1 MKIPDPSLA
10 FPCPVCWKGAMFT
23 APWRMNDHCPHCNYK
38 FDKGNGYFV
47 GAMYSSYTLSLALA
61 MGLAVGLFLAGLPT
75 WANLTVIGVVLCV
88 VGPLVIF
95 PYSRVLWVWAERNG
109 WLHDGEEDVA
119 RLRRE
124 HALRTGAEPKR
135 ELPEEQQSQV
145 AQEKTE

>member
-1 MKIPDPSLA
+1 
-10 FPCPVCWKGAMFT
+10 MFT
-23 APWRMNDHCPHCNYK
+23 APWRMNEHCPHCNYK
-38 FDKGNGYFV
+38 FDKGNGYFI

-61 MGLAVGLFLAGLPT
+61 LGLAVGLFLAGLPT

-95 PYSRVLWVWAERNG
+95 PYSRVLWVWAEHKG

-124 HALRTGAEPKR
+124 HALRTGADPKPQPVQR
-135 ELPEEQQSQV
+135 PDSSSSQDKQQ
-145 AQEKTE
+145 